1 MAGQLKL
8 DYDEMMQK
16 AEALHKTDPSLIIPK
31 VALPGE
37 AHHFHSFGDIR
48 SSCLLSV

>member
-1 MAGQLKL
+1 MLTRACTHLNSQTMAEQLKL

-37 AHHFHSFGDIR
+37 
-48 SSCLLSV
+48 